1 MLVGGDGAVVLKRIE
16 ELLDAPVTGASA
28 PSLAHLE
35 ATLTDGYAQA
45 LALEAERSRIER
57 RIGEV
62 ATTAE
67 DRVESGLAEE
77 LAALSVRRRL
87 ADRELRRLRSLL
99 GRLNDRARAARR
111 QTIPDLTA

>member
-1 MLVGGDGAVVLKRIE
+1 MVLERIE
-16 ELLDAPVTGASA
+16 ELLGAPESGASA
-28 PSLAHLE
+28 PSLAHME

-62 ATTAE
+62 AITAE
-67 DRVESGLAEE
+67 DRVGDGLAEE
-77 LAALSVRRRL
+77 LMTLASRKRC
-87 ADRELRRLRSLL
+87 ADRELRKLRSLL

>member
-1 MLVGGDGAVVLKRIE
+1 MVLKRIE
-16 ELLDAPVTGASA
+16 ELLDAPESGSAA
-28 PSLAHLE
+28 PSLARME
-35 ATLTDGYAQA
+35 AILTDGYAQA

-67 DRVESGLAEE
+67 DRVDGLAAE
-77 LAALSVRRRL
+77 LAALASRKRT
-87 ADRELRRLRSLL
+87 AEGELKRLRSLL